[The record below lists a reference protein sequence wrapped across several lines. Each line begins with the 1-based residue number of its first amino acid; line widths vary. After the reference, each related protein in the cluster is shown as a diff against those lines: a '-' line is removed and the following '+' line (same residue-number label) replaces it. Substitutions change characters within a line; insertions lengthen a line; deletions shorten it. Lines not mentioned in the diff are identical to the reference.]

1 MQRLQHHHLPQIAS
15 KTVNQSSSP
24 YSQVDPVAQL
34 LQANRS
40 DNTGAAGAVA
50 ANAEVEKLKEKLKV
64 LFLVILNSTSTYH
77 CFLVFELDRTLKEAE
92 QDGDRKLRV
101 MRQVNSWR

>member
-1 MQRLQHHHLPQIAS
+1 M
-15 KTVNQSSSP
+15 V
-24 YSQVDPVAQL
+24 QL
-34 LQANRS
+34 LQDNRS

-77 CFLVFELDRTLKEAE
+77 CFLVFGLDGTLKEAE

-101 MRQVNSWR
+101 MRQVSE

>member
-1 MQRLQHHHLPQIAS
+1 M
-15 KTVNQSSSP
+15 V
-24 YSQVDPVAQL
+24 QL
-34 LQANRS
+34 LQDNRS

-64 LFLVILNSTSTYH
+64 LFLVILNSTSTHH
-77 CFLVFELDRTLKEAE
+77 CFLVFELDGTLKEAE

-101 MRQVNSWR
+101 MRQVSE